1 MNFRHA
7 SLILSASLLASA
19 CSSTGLFD
27 KKIDY
32 KSAENAAKNRL
43 EVPPD
48 LTRPQ
53 LNNNYALPGASSVSA
68 QQLNQQAQAN
78 LINKNPSNVLID
90 IPVARM
96 ERAGQQRWL
105 VVQKKPEELWP
116 LLKEFWIDNGFILKQ
131 DAPEIG
137 VMETDWAENRAKIPQ
152 DGIRNLLSKV
162 GLDNVYSTPERD
174 KFRARIERTNAGTEV
189 YFSHRGMY
197 ETFVNEGKAETM
209 WQPRPA
215 DPELEAEMLGRFM
228 MRMGISE
235 EKVKLAAQKPDA
247 NQPQRA
253 SVQGEAVLVNDAFD
267 RAWRRTGLALDRIG
281 LLVTDRDRS
290 QGVYYIRPA
299 QAEMDKSDES
309 GGFWSSLLFWRSSD
323 KPASAKAPLAGGD
336 YQVRVKAVNDSSS
349 QVLVL
354 DKNGQALP
362 ANVSRPMLARLQQQ
376 LQ

>member
-1 MNFRHA
+1 MNPRHA
-7 SLILSASLLASA
+7 SLILATLLATA
-19 CSSTGLFD
+19 CSSTGLFE

-32 KSAENAAKNRL
+32 KSADAGPKNRL

-48 LTRPQ
+48 LTAPQ
-53 LNNNYALPGASSVSA
+53 LNNSYALPGATSVSV

-78 LINKNPSNVLID
+78 LVNKNPSNVLVD
-90 IPVARM
+90 VAQVRI

-105 VVQKKPEELWP
+105 VVQKKPEEIWP

-174 KFRARIERTNAGTEV
+174 KFRARVERTNGGSEI

-228 MRMGISE
+228 IRLGLTE
-235 EKVKLAAQKPDA
+235 EKAKLAAKKPDSG
-247 NQPQRA
+247 QPQRA
-253 SVQGEAVLVNDAFD
+253 SVQGESVVVNDAFD

-290 QGVYYIRPA
+290 QGIYYIRPA
-299 QAEMDKSDES
+299 QSEMDKSDES
-309 GGFWSSLLFWRSSD
+309 GGFWSSLLFWRSQDNQAGKKKLELS
-323 KPASAKAPLAGGD
+323 GGD
-336 YQVRVKAVNDSSS
+336 YQVRVKAVNDTSS
-349 QVLVL
+349 QVVVL
-354 DKNGQALP
+354 DKSGQPLP
-362 ANVSRPMLARLQQQ
+362 ASVSQSMLARLQQQ

>member
-1 MNFRHA
+1 MCWLMWRRCA
-7 SLILSASLLASA
+7 LSA
-19 CSSTGLFD
+19 
-27 KKIDY
+27 
-32 KSAENAAKNRL
+32 
-43 EVPPD
+43 P
-48 LTRPQ
+48 
-53 LNNNYALPGASSVSA
+53 ASS
-68 QQLNQQAQAN
+68 
-78 LINKNPSNVLID
+78 
-90 IPVARM
+90 
-96 ERAGQQRWL
+96 AGWWCR
-105 VVQKKPEELWP
+105 KKPEEIWP

-174 KFRARIERTNAGTEV
+174 KFRARVERTNGGSEI

-228 MRMGISE
+228 IRLGLTE
-235 EKVKLAAQKPDA
+235 EKAKLAAAKKPDSS
-247 NQPQRA
+247 QPQRA
-253 SVQGEAVLVNDAFD
+253 SVQGESVVVNDAFD

-290 QGVYYIRPA
+290 QGIYYIRPA
-299 QAEMDKSDES
+299 QSEMDKSDES
-309 GGFWSSLLFWRSSD
+309 GGFWSSLLFWRSQDNQAGKKKLELS
-323 KPASAKAPLAGGD
+323 GGD
-336 YQVRVKAVNDSSS
+336 YQVRVKAVNDTSS
-349 QVLVL
+349 QVVVL
-354 DKNGQALP
+354 DKSGQPLP
-362 ANVSRPMLARLQQQ
+362 ASVSQSMLARLQQQ